1 MTASPP
7 ATAGRPC
14 RSCWKRA
21 SSITSVRR
29 TGGTTSSPERGAP
42 RSQFDRR
49 AEMTGARNN
58 ILDAIGGTPI
68 VKLQKVARH
77 VAADI
82 YVKCEYLNPGGSMKD
97 RVALNIITDAERR
110 GLLGPGGTIVEA
122 TSGNTG
128 MGLALVA
135 ALRGYQCV
143 FVMPDKMSQE
153 KVAGLRAFG
162 ARVVICPTAVEPDD
176 PRSYYQTAKRIVQET
191 PGAYYANQY
200 HNPANPD
207 AHYLSTAPEIWEQ
220 TRGEVDVFVAGMGTG
235 GTISGCGRYFKE
247 KKPGFRLVGVDPIGS
262 LYYEY
267 IKTGRMTRPF
277 AYYVEGIGEDF
288 LPSTMNLKLVDEIVR
303 VDDKECFLMT
313 RELVRQEGLFVGGS
327 SGAAVAGAIKYAEAS
342 KRKENILVLLP
353 DGASKYLSKIFD
365 DKWMAENGFLDE
377 PDPLGTVAELLRR
390 KKQRPLIV
398 AKKGEQVRDVIAS
411 MRDSGVSQ
419 MPVLE
424 GEGGRLCGIVTEV
437 DLLNFLVKGEGGL
450 EAPID
455 SLIES
460 AYATVTPSTRIHLLR
475 NIFND
480 AKMVV
485 VEDRDAIVGVITKID
500 LIEYLAERRAR

>member
-1 MTASPP
+1 
-7 ATAGRPC
+7 
-14 RSCWKRA
+14 
-21 SSITSVRR
+21 V
-29 TGGTTSSPERGAP
+29 
-42 RSQFDRR
+42 
-49 AEMTGARNN
+49 TGARNN
-58 ILDAIGGTPI
+58 ILEAVGGTPI
-68 VKLQKVARH
+68 VKLQKLARH
-77 VAADI
+77 VPADI
-82 YVKCEYLNPGGSMKD
+82 FVKCEYLNPGGSMKD
-97 RVALNIITDAERR
+97 RVARNIVTDAERR
-110 GLLGPGGTIVEA
+110 GQLGPGGTIVEA

-135 ALRGYQCV
+135 ALRGYACV
-143 FVMPDKMSQE
+143 FVMPDKMSPE

-176 PRSYYQTAKRIVQET
+176 PRSYYQTAKRIVAET
-191 PGAYYANQY
+191 PGAFYANQY

-207 AHYLSTAPEIWEQ
+207 AHYTSTAPEIWQQ
-220 TRGEVDVFVAGMGTG
+220 TNGEVDVFVAGMGTG
-235 GTISGCGRYFKE
+235 GTISGCGRFFKE
-247 KKPGFRLVGVDPIGS
+247 KKPGFRLVGIDPIGS

-267 IKTGRMTRPF
+267 VKTGRMTRPF

-365 DKWMAENGFLDE
+365 DKWMRENGFLDE
-377 PDPLGTVAELLRR
+377 PDPMGTVAELLRH
-390 KKQRPLIV
+390 KKQRPLII
-398 AKKGEQVRDVIAS
+398 AKKGESVRNVIAS
-411 MRDSGVSQ
+411 MRDGGVSQ

-424 GEGGRLCGIVTEV
+424 GDGGQLAGLVTEV
-437 DLLNFLVKGEGGL
+437 DLLGFLVQGEGGL
-450 EAPID
+450 DAPID
-455 SLIES
+455 PLVES
-460 AYATVTPSTRIHLLR
+460 DYATVTPSTRIHLLR

-480 AKMVV
+480 AQMVV
-485 VEDRDAIVGVITKID
+485 VQTGDAIVGVITKID
-500 LIEYLAERRAR
+500 LIEFLAERRA

>member
-1 MTASPP
+1 
-7 ATAGRPC
+7 
-14 RSCWKRA
+14 
-21 SSITSVRR
+21 V
-29 TGGTTSSPERGAP
+29 
-42 RSQFDRR
+42 
-49 AEMTGARNN
+49 TGAKNN
-58 ILDAIGGTPI
+58 ILEAVGGTPI
-68 VKLQKVARH
+68 VKLQKLARH
-77 VAADI
+77 VAAEI

-97 RVALNIITDAERR
+97 RVARNIVSDAERR

-128 MGLALVA
+128 MGLAMVA
-135 ALRGYQCV
+135 ALRGYHTV
-143 FVMPDKMSQE
+143 FVMPDKMSPE

-162 ARVVICPTAVEPDD
+162 ARVVICPTAVEPED
-176 PRSYYQTAKRIVQET
+176 PRSYYQTAKRIVAET
-191 PGAYYANQY
+191 PGAFYANQY

-207 AHYLSTAPEIWEQ
+207 AHYTSTAPEIWEQ
-220 TRGEVDVFVAGMGTG
+220 TNGEVDVFVAGMGTG
-235 GTISGCGRYFKE
+235 GTISGCGKFFKE

-267 IKTGRMTRPF
+267 VKTGRMTRPF

-288 LPSTMNLKLVDEIVR
+288 LPSTMNLKLVDEMVR

-327 SGAAVAGAIKYAEAS
+327 SGAAVAGAIKYAEAT

-365 DKWMAENGFLDE
+365 DKWMRENGFLDE
-377 PDPLGTVAELLRR
+377 PDPLGTVGELLRR
-390 KKQRPLIV
+390 KKQRALIS
-398 AKKGEQVRDVIAS
+398 AKKGETVREVIGV
-411 MRDSGVSQ
+411 MRDTGFSQ
-419 MPVLE
+419 LPVLE
-424 GEGGRLCGIVTEV
+424 AQGGRLAGIVAES
-437 DLLNFLVKGEGGL
+437 DLLDFLVKGEGGL

-455 SLIES
+455 SLVES
-460 AYATVTPSTRIHLLR
+460 DYATVSPATRVHLLR

-485 VEDRDAIVGVITKID
+485 VESGDEIVGVITKID
-500 LIEYLAERRAR
+500 LIEFLAERRS

>member
-1 MTASPP
+1 
-7 ATAGRPC
+7 
-14 RSCWKRA
+14 
-21 SSITSVRR
+21 
-29 TGGTTSSPERGAP
+29 
-42 RSQFDRR
+42 
-49 AEMTGARNN
+49 MTGAKNN
-58 ILDAIGGTPI
+58 ILEAVGGTPI
-68 VKLQKVARH
+68 VKLQKLARH

-82 YVKCEYLNPGGSMKD
+82 FVKCEYLNPGGSMKD
-97 RVALNIITDAERR
+97 RVARNIVTDAERR

-135 ALRGYQCV
+135 ALRGYACV
-143 FVMPDKMSQE
+143 FVMPDKMSPE
-153 KVAGLRAFG
+153 KAAGLRAFG

-176 PRSYYQTAKRIVQET
+176 PRSYYQTAKRIVAET
-191 PGAYYANQY
+191 PGAFYANQY

-207 AHYLSTAPEIWEQ
+207 AHYTSTAPEIWQQ
-220 TRGEVDVFVAGMGTG
+220 TNGEVDVFVAGMGTG
-235 GTISGCGRYFKE
+235 GTISGCGRFFKE
-247 KKPGFRLVGVDPIGS
+247 KKPGFRLVGIDPIGS

-267 IKTGRMTRPF
+267 VKTGRMTRPF

-365 DKWMAENGFLDE
+365 DKWMRENGFLDE
-377 PDPLGTVAELLRR
+377 PDPMGTVAELLRR
-390 KKQRPLIV
+390 KKQRPLII
-398 AKKGEQVRDVIAS
+398 AKKGESVRDVIAS
-411 MRDSGVSQ
+411 MRDGGISQ

-424 GEGGRLCGIVTEV
+424 HEGGRLCGIVTEV
-437 DLLNFLVKGEGGL
+437 DLLGFLVQGEGGL
-450 EAPID
+450 DAPID
-455 SLIES
+455 SLVES
-460 AYATVTPSTRIHLLR
+460 DYATVTPSTRIHLLR

-480 AKMVV
+480 AQMVV
-485 VEDRDAIVGVITKID
+485 VQTGDATVGVITKID
-500 LIEYLAERRAR
+500 LIEYLAERRA

>member
-1 MTASPP
+1 
-7 ATAGRPC
+7 
-14 RSCWKRA
+14 
-21 SSITSVRR
+21 V
-29 TGGTTSSPERGAP
+29 
-42 RSQFDRR
+42 
-49 AEMTGARNN
+49 TGAKNN
-58 ILDAIGGTPI
+58 ILEAVGGTPI
-68 VKLQKVARH
+68 VKLQKLARH

-82 YVKCEYLNPGGSMKD
+82 FVKCEYLNPGGSMKD
-97 RVALNIITDAERR
+97 RVARNIVTDAERR

-135 ALRGYQCV
+135 ALRGYACV
-143 FVMPDKMSQE
+143 FVMPDKMSPE

-162 ARVVICPTAVEPDD
+162 ARVVICPTAVEPED
-176 PRSYYQTAKRIVQET
+176 PRSYYQTAKRIVAET
-191 PGAYYANQY
+191 PGAFYANQY

-207 AHYLSTAPEIWEQ
+207 AHYTSTAPEIWEQ
-220 TRGEVDVFVAGMGTG
+220 TNGEVDVFVAGMGTG
-235 GTISGCGRYFKE
+235 GTISGCGKFFKE

-327 SGAAVAGAIKYAEAS
+327 SGAAVAGAIKYAEAT

-365 DKWMAENGFLDE
+365 DKWMRENGFLDE
-377 PDPLGTVAELLRR
+377 PDPMGTVAELLRR

-398 AKKGEQVRDVIAS
+398 AKKGESVRDVIAS

-419 MPVLE
+419 MPVME
-424 GEGGRLCGIVTEV
+424 SEGGRLGGIVTEV
-437 DLLNFLVKGEGGL
+437 DLLNFLVNGEGGL

-460 AYATVTPSTRIHLLR
+460 AYATVTPATRIHLLR

-480 AKMVV
+480 AQMVV
-485 VEDRDAIVGVITKID
+485 VETNDAIVGVITKID
-500 LIEYLAERRAR
+500 LIEFLAERRA

>member
-1 MTASPP
+1 
-7 ATAGRPC
+7 
-14 RSCWKRA
+14 
-21 SSITSVRR
+21 
-29 TGGTTSSPERGAP
+29 
-42 RSQFDRR
+42 
-49 AEMTGARNN
+49 MTGARNN
-58 ILDAIGGTPI
+58 ILEAVGNTPI
-68 VKLQKVARH
+68 VKLQKLARH

-82 YVKCEYLNPGGSMKD
+82 FVKCEYLNPGGSMKD
-97 RVALNIITDAERR
+97 RVARNIVTDAERR
-110 GLLGPGGTIVEA
+110 GQLGPGGTIVEA

-135 ALRGYQCV
+135 ALRGYACV
-143 FVMPDKMSQE
+143 FVMPDKMSPE

-176 PRSYYQTAKRIVQET
+176 PRSYYQTAKRIVAET
-191 PGAYYANQY
+191 PGAFYANQY

-207 AHYLSTAPEIWEQ
+207 AHYTSTAPEIWEQ
-220 TRGEVDVFVAGMGTG
+220 TGGEVDVFVAGMGTG
-235 GTISGCGRYFKE
+235 GTISGCGRFFKE

-267 IKTGRMTRPF
+267 VKTGRMTRPF
-277 AYYVEGIGEDF
+277 SYYVEGIGEDF

-342 KRKENILVLLP
+342 KKKENILVLLP

-365 DKWMAENGFLDE
+365 DKWMRENGFLDE
-377 PDPLGTVAELLRR
+377 PDPMGTVAELLRH
-390 KKQRPLIV
+390 KKQRPLII
-398 AKKGEQVRDVIAS
+398 AKKGESVRDVIAS

-419 MPVLE
+419 MPVME
-424 GEGGRLCGIVTEV
+424 SDGGQLAGLVTEV
-437 DLLNFLVKGEGGL
+437 DLLGFLVQGEGGL
-450 EAPID
+450 DAPID
-455 SLIES
+455 PLVES
-460 AYATVTPSTRIHLLR
+460 DYATVTPSTRIHLLR

-480 AKMVV
+480 AQMVV
-485 VEDRDAIVGVITKID
+485 VQTGDAIVGVITKID
-500 LIEYLAERRAR
+500 LIEFLAERRA